1 MKISEYYNKIADK
14 QELKI
19 FKKWIFW
26 ILLNEEAFFMAKH
39 FNMKITKLDKEN
51 IKIWFPDSSKNKWLE
66 ILKNKN
72 IWYILIERENDNFIE
87 KQVNKWNHFSS
98 IFKINIEDY
107 LLTRDRIL
115 NLNKLN
121 LEDKNE
127 KNFLLKEKLED
138 IYMIS
143 SGLLMRLPKKERYY
157 FREKFERLFMDLLEY
172 VYKYMYNLED
182 RKVIIEK
189 IFSVSIILREY
200 FRFFYKI
207 WVIKNDNVFID
218 LWDRWLEILKICK
231 GIRNKI

>member
-1 MKISEYYNKIADK
+1 
-14 QELKI
+14 
-19 FKKWIFW
+19 
-26 ILLNEEAFFMAKH
+26 MAKH

>member
-1 MKISEYYNKIADK
+1 MKISDYYNKIIDEK
-14 QELKI
+14 ELKI
-19 FKKWIFW
+19 FKKGIFW

-72 IWYILIERENDNFIE
+72 IWYILIEKQDDNFLE

-98 IFKINIEDY
+98 IFQINIEDY

-115 NLNKLN
+115 SLNKLN

-127 KNFLLKEKLED
+127 KNFLLKEKLEN
-138 IYMIS
+138 IYLIS
-143 SGLLMRLPKKERYY
+143 SDLLMRLPKKERYY
-157 FREKFERLFMDLLEY
+157 FREKFERLFMDLFEY

-182 RKVIIEK
+182 RKIIIEN
-189 IFSVSIILREY
+189 IFSASIILREY

-207 WVIKNDNVFID
+207 WIIKNDNVFID
-218 LWDRWLEILKICK
+218 LGDKWIEVLKICK
-231 GIRNKI
+231 WIKNKI